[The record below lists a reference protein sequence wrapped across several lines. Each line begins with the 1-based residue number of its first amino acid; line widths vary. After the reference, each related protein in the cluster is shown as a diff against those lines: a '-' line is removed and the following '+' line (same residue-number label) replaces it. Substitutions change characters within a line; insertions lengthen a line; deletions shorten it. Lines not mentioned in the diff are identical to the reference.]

1 MNPGPGSGSA
11 TLAGVEIFGNIYNIY
26 FSKHSAQRHEKDVHS
41 FYRTLGANRFVCRY
55 RDCAAAFDKEADQR
69 LHCKA
74 VHKASIRISYL
85 IPCSFLP
92 CLKRAKMLSFKRNL
106 KS

>member
-1 MNPGPGSGSA
+1 VDPDPDPGGPKTSGSA
-11 TLAGVEIFGNIYNIY
+11 TLY

-41 FYRTLGANRFVCRY
+41 FYRSLGANRFVCRY

-74 VHKASIRISYL
+74 VHKAIIRI
-85 IPCSFLP
+85 CF
-92 CLKRAKMLSFKRNL
+92 RAP
-106 KS
+106 